1 MTHHFKIADSL
12 FTPTTS
18 AFADSGPDFS
28 LLLDAGAHLFSEI
41 AIAVKLTGDWTA
53 TINGEIGTFE
63 QISTG
68 LSVSGAAHIT
78 IGKTG
83 NVFGGTGL
91 VAHGLTLTNF
101 GTIGT
106 FVSGDADAVQSI
118 GEAHVTNAGTLQ
130 GDVDFFGVFDDEFF
144 DFKKVGK
151 IVKPGTIN
159 GEVDLGDGND
169 HFFGGSHAETVQD
182 NKGSD
187 TILLGGGNDIYIAL
201 GGGPSDGNDFIG
213 GGKGGGDLYD
223 ASTVTGRNLLINLD
237 SVAHTDV
244 LTGDPNTAIGKDIDS
259 FFGRDTITGF
269 ENASG
274 ADGNDSI
281 FGNASANV
289 LTGNDGFDG
298 LFGYGGNDHLIGG
311 AGGDNIFGGLG
322 ADLLEG
328 GVGPDTFNFLSLAD
342 STVAAKG
349 RDTIVDFTVLG
360 VPAVDDLLN
369 LSGIDAIAKTK
380 TVNDAF
386 HLTADA
392 GFGGFTHHA
401 GELNF
406 HYSGNST
413 IVEGDVTGDG
423 KADFSILLTGHI
435 NLQATSF
442 LF

>member
-1 MTHHFKIADSL
+1 MTHHFTIADSIYN
-12 FTPTTS
+12 PADP

-28 LLLDAGAHLFSEI
+28 LLLDAGAYLISEI
-41 AIAVKLTGDWTA
+41 DIAVKLTGDWTA
-53 TINGEIGTFE
+53 TVNGEIGSFE
-63 QISTG
+63 VTSTG
-68 LSVSGAAHIT
+68 ISVSGAAT
-78 IGKTG
+78 IKVGSTG
-83 NVFGGTGL
+83 DVFGGTGI

-101 GTIGT
+101 GFVGT
-106 FVSGDADAVQSI
+106 NVGGGRAITSLGVS
-118 GEAHVTNAGTLQ
+118 HVTNAGTMQ
-130 GDVDFFGVFDDEFF
+130 GDIEFSGVFDDVFT
-144 DFKKVGK
+144 DFKKIGK

-159 GEVDLGDGND
+159 GIVDLGDGND
-169 HFFGGSHAETVQD
+169 HFFGGSHAETVVD
-182 NKGSD
+182 YKGSD
-187 TILLGGGNDIYIAL
+187 TISLGGGNDRYIAA
-201 GGGPSDGNDFIG
+201 GGGPSDGNDTID

-223 ASTVTGRNLLINLD
+223 ASTVTGKNLLINLD
-237 SVAHTDV
+237 SVVHTDV
-244 LTGDPNTAIGKDIDS
+244 LTGPANTAVGKDIDS

-281 FGNASANV
+281 FGNAAANV

-311 AGGDNIFGGLG
+311 AGADNIFGGKG

-328 GVGPDTFNFLSLAD
+328 GADADTFNFLALSD

-349 RDTIVDFTVLG
+349 RDTIVGFAVFG
-360 VPAVDDLLN
+360 VPSVDDVLN

-406 HYSGNST
+406 HFSGNNT
-413 IVEGDVTGDG
+413 IVAGDVTGDG
-423 KADFSILLTGHI
+423 HADFSILLTGHI
-435 NLQATSF
+435 FLQDTSF
-442 LF
+442 VF